1 MHIPLTPEANLLS
14 LLASSRQAMSREKN
28 LLNQLL
34 GLDIAHAM
42 DTGDTITIF
51 QILSAIHPH

>member
-1 MHIPLTPEANLLS
+1 M
-14 LLASSRQAMSREKN
+14 KN

-42 DTGDTITIF
+42 DTGDTITKF
-51 QILSAIHPH
+51 QLLSAIYSY